1 MNKPT
6 LAIYASKDV
15 DTQDF
20 VAFTHSHNLC
30 IMQDGKIVKY
40 LELERLSRKKYDNRL
55 DLFLEDLL
63 EHEAKTLT
71 NDFDFVLVND
81 FLGSSFISRNGKIRF
96 ESEIQENLIPDL
108 VRGILTIRTKDFEV
122 KKISAWCCS
131 HEKAHLF
138 STVPF
143 YGELKDNSLL
153 FSFDGASSFGN
164 YSSFTYKDNKLELI
178 ENNWTDLKEESKFFN
193 DNPLVFKMLGL
204 ERKDHCS
211 VPGKLMGF
219 ASWGTYDSK
228 IEKWLV
234 SNNYFKDFWGKEQ
247 EILESVRKNFGIN
260 TEFSTHNSFMQDCAA
275 TFQKMFEHAVLDKL
289 ESLQKKYHCDYLY
302 YGGGCALNIVTNTK
316 IIESGMF
323 KEVFI
328 APCCNDSGLS
338 VGAAA
343 FLERKKGNEIKIH
356 QPYLNNIGLDC
367 GKIPLPSNE
376 LIKNVADIIM
386 NNGIVGVCNGY
397 GEIGPRALG
406 NRSLIALPNDKLLS
420 QKLSTKVKK
429 REWYRPVA
437 PIMLKSIAEKVA
449 IQRVA
454 APSKYMLMDFEIR
467 HEFDN
472 DLCGVI
478 HANQTARIQTIDTV
492 DDNPFMYHLLTCLY
506 EKYKVLALINT
517 SFNAQGE
524 PIVHTKEDALSSAK
538 TMNLEALIYNNQL
551 IKNEDF

>member
-1 MNKPT
+1 MKAT
-6 LAIYASKDV
+6 LAIYGIKDRNLFEFPAYV
-15 DTQDF
+15 HD
-20 VAFTHSHNLC
+20 HNLC
-30 IMQDGKIVKY
+30 VMQDGKILQY
-40 LELERLSRKKYDNRL
+40 LQLERNTRRKYDNRL
-55 DLFLEDLL
+55 DLFIENLIDDKLLDLPD
-63 EHEAKTLT
+63 
-71 NDFDFVLVND
+71 DFDVVCVND
-81 FLGSSFISRNGKIRF
+81 FVGNSFISNNGRFRFEADYKNNLQFEVFPAHGFFQFSKWEGKILQSF
-96 ESEIQENLIPDL
+96 LIQH
-108 VRGILTIRTKDFEV
+108 EV
-122 KKISAWCCS
+122 
-131 HEKAHLF
+131 AHICATL
-138 STVPF
+138 PF
-143 YGELKDNSLL
+143 YGNFKENSLL
-153 FSFDGASSFGN
+153 ISLDGGSSIGN
-164 YSSFTYKDNKLELI
+164 YSAFLYKNGNLSLI
-178 ENNWTDLKEESKFFN
+178 ENNWEDLGYVSKFFN
-193 DNPLVFKMLGL
+193 DNSFTFKMLNANPGM
-204 ERKDHCS
+204 HCS

-219 ASWGTYDSK
+219 ASWGTYDLE
-228 IEKWLV
+228 IEKWLTE
-234 SNNYFKDFWGKEQ
+234 NNYFKDFWNEES
-247 EILESVRKNFGIN
+247 EILESIQKKFGIIAEFN
-260 TEFSTHNSFMQDCAA
+260 THDTFMQDCAA
-275 TFQKMFEHAVLDKL
+275 TFQRIFECAVLKKL
-289 ESLQKKYHCDYLY
+289 ESLQQRFHCDNLY

-323 KEVFI
+323 KDVFI

-376 LIKNVADIIM
+376 LIKSVADIIM